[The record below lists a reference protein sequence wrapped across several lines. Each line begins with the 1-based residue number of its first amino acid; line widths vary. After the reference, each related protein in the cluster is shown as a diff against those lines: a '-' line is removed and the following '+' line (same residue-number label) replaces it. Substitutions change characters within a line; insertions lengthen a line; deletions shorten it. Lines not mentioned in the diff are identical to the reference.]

1 MSVTQPGVSLK
12 YLHRQ
17 EMNSDQ
23 LTEVVSTTQCYH
35 CGDDCKDQLIQADGK
50 TFCCDGC
57 SAVYAILNDKDLCDY
72 YTLNQAA
79 GISQKRKASASF
91 AFLDDPETI
100 DRIID
105 FRQDPVVRVHFYL
118 PQIHCSS
125 CLWLLE
131 NLHQLSEGIISSRVH
146 FLKKEVHIQYDE
158 SVVTL
163 RQVVETLDLVGY
175 TPVLNLDKL
184 DKKADKR
191 DKSLFYKLGVAGFA
205 FGNIMLISFP
215 EYFGLD
221 ADQDRSMANFFG
233 ILNILLILPVV
244 FYSGRDYLISAYYGI
259 RQRHLNIDVPVSIG
273 ILALFGKSIYDI
285 VSHSGAGY
293 LDSLAGLIFFL
304 LIGKWYQQR
313 TYEKISFDR
322 DYKSYFPM
330 SAMVL
335 VEGSEQPRT
344 IDQIEMGDLLVIRHG
359 ELVPTDAILK
369 KGKGVIDYSF
379 VTGESD
385 PVKVYAGEKIFA
397 GGRQKGGL
405 IELEVQK
412 KVDQSYLTSLWNDE
426 AFSKSED
433 KRSGASILSDKVAT
447 YFTAFILTIAVVTLL
462 FWWPRDLSIA
472 INAFTSV
479 LIIAC
484 PCAVAL
490 AIPFTLGNT
499 LRVLGHYEF
508 YVKNTYVLE
517 KITQIKQIIFD
528 KTGTI
533 THSEEH
539 DLEYNGQELDESTRL
554 AVSALTNQS
563 THPVSQL
570 ITRHWRVNQLP
581 VVENFIEIPNQ
592 GITGEVNGR
601 TYRVGASSLMPTEV
615 PNVQG
620 THLAVDDQYL
630 GYFMQR
636 NHYRSGLKDMITSLA
651 QYSTFLLTGD
661 HPSEKERLGRFFH
674 TDQMYFNQRPED
686 KLEFIRKQQQD
697 GEITAMIG
705 DGLNDAGA
713 LKQSDIGIVVSEHV
727 NNFIP
732 ACDAVLS
739 APKLIHLPMYI
750 DYIKSNIQLIYITYL
765 VAIAYNIVGLSFAV
779 QGLLSPVIAAI
790 LMPLSSITIVLL
802 GVSGSN
808 LLGWRMRRKLPR
820 QKPTELH
827 QEKYG
832 FHKKA
837 KYGY

>member
-1 MSVTQPGVSLK
+1 MGT
-12 YLHRQ
+12 
-17 EMNSDQ
+17 DQ
-23 LTEVVSTTQCYH
+23 LTEVVPATLCYH
-35 CGDDCKDQLIQADGK
+35 CGDECKDHLIHADGK
-50 TFCCDGC
+50 SFCCDGC

-72 YTLNQAA
+72 YTLNKAA
-79 GISQKRKASASF
+79 GISQKRKSNASF
-91 AFLDDPETI
+91 AFLDAPETI

-105 FRQDPVVRVHFYL
+105 FRQDNLVRVHFYL

-131 NLHQLSEGIISSRVH
+131 NLHQLLDGIVTSRVH

-158 SVVTL
+158 SVATL

-184 DKKADKR
+184 DKKTEKR
-191 DKSLFYKLGVAGFA
+191 DKSLYYKLGVAGFA

-215 EYFGLD
+215 EYLGLD
-221 ADQDRSMANFFG
+221 PEQDPSMANFFG
-233 ILNILLILPVV
+233 VLNVLLILPVV

-259 RQRHLNIDVPVSIG
+259 KQKHLNIDVPVSIG

-285 VSHSGAGY
+285 STHTGAGY

-335 VEGSEQPRT
+335 VDGLEQPRT
-344 IDQIEMGDLLVIRHG
+344 IDRIKMGDVLVIRHG
-359 ELVPTDAILK
+359 ELVPADAILK
-369 KGKGVIDYSF
+369 AGKGIVDYSF

-385 PVKVYAGEKIFA
+385 PVRIGAGEKIFA

-405 IELEVQK
+405 IELIVQK

-433 KRSGASILSDKVAT
+433 KRSGASILSDKVAA
-447 YFTAFILTIAVVTLL
+447 YFTAVILTIAVVTLL

-490 AIPFTLGNT
+490 AIPFTLGNA
-499 LRVLGHYEF
+499 LRILGHFEF

-517 KITQIKQIIFD
+517 KLTQIKQIIFD

-533 THSEEH
+533 TRSEDY
-539 DLEYNGQELDESTRL
+539 DLEYHGVDL
-554 AVSALTNQS
+554 AEADRTAIVALTNQS

-570 ITRHWRVNQLP
+570 ITRHWKSSTLP
-581 VVENFIEIPNQ
+581 YVFDFVEIPNQ
-592 GITGEVNGR
+592 GITGVVNGQR
-601 TYRVGASSLMPTEV
+601 YRVGNASLMRGHAPDI
-615 PNVQG
+615 QG
-620 THLAVDDQYL
+620 THLCVDDHYL
-630 GYFMQR
+630 GYFIQR
-636 NHYRSGLKDMITSLA
+636 NHYREGLGEMLKSLNHKD
-651 QYSTFLLTGD
+651 YETFLLTGD
-661 HPSEKERLGRFFH
+661 HPSEKERLGRFFQADH
-674 TDQMYFNQRPED
+674 MYFNQKPED
-686 KLEFIRKQQQD
+686 KLEFIRTQQQH

-732 ACDAVLS
+732 ACDAVINASKLINL
-739 APKLIHLPMYI
+739 PMYVEYIKNNMRLIHL
-750 DYIKSNIQLIYITYL
+750 TYL
-765 VAIAYNIVGLSFAV
+765 VAIVYNIVGLSFAV

-808 LLGWRMRRKLPR
+808 LLAWRMRRKFPQLKLASIP
-820 QKPTELH
+820 QEKSGFHEPTE
-827 QEKYG
+827 YRD
-832 FHKKA
+832 
-837 KYGY
+837 

>member
-1 MSVTQPGVSLK
+1 MIKITIYSYVYHSAGWFIEISSPPG
-12 YLHRQ
+12 
-17 EMNSDQ
+17 MNNDQ
-23 LTEVVSTTQCYH
+23 LTEVISSTQCYH
-35 CGDDCKDQLIQADGK
+35 CGDDCKDQLIRADGK
-50 TFCCDGC
+50 SFCCDGC

-72 YTLNQAA
+72 YTLNKAA

-91 AFLDDPETI
+91 AFLDNPGTI

-105 FRQDPVVRVHFYL
+105 FRQDNLVRVHFYL

-131 NLHQLSEGIISSRVH
+131 NLHQLVDGIVSSRVH
-146 FLKKEVHIQYDE
+146 FLKKQVHIQYDE
-158 SVVTL
+158 SAVTL
-163 RQVVETLDLVGY
+163 QRIVETLDLVGY

-184 DKKADKR
+184 DQKAEKG
-191 DKSLFYKLGVAGFA
+191 DKSLYYKLGVAGFA

-215 EYFGLD
+215 EYLGLD
-221 ADQDRSMANFFG
+221 PEQDRSIANFFG

-244 FYSGRDYLISAYYGI
+244 FYSGRDYLISAYYGVK
-259 RQRHLNIDVPVSIG
+259 QRHLNIDVPVSIG
-273 ILALFGKSIYDI
+273 IMALFGKSIYDI
-285 VSHSGAGY
+285 TTHSGAGY

-313 TYEKISFDR
+313 TYEKIAFDR

-335 VEGSEQPRT
+335 VEGAEHPRT
-344 IDQIEMGDLLVIRHG
+344 IDQIETGDVLVIRHG

-369 KGKGVIDYSF
+369 KGKGLVDYSF

-385 PVKVYAGEKIFA
+385 PVRMSSGEKIYA

-405 IELEVQK
+405 IEVEVQK

-426 AFSKSED
+426 AFAKSND

-447 YFTAFILTIAVVTLL
+447 YFTAVILTIAVVTLL
-462 FWWPRDLSIA
+462 FWWSRDLATA

-490 AIPFTLGNT
+490 AIPFTLGNA
-499 LRVLGHYEF
+499 LRVLGHFEF

-517 KITQIKQIIFD
+517 KITQIRQIIFD

-533 THSEEH
+533 THSEQH
-539 DLEYNGQELDESTRL
+539 DLEYTGQDLDESTRRD
-554 AVSALTNQS
+554 VVALTNQS

-570 ITRHWRVNQLP
+570 ITRYWKATQHPP
-581 VVENFIEIPNQ
+581 VINFVEIPNL
-592 GITGEVNGR
+592 GITGEVHGR
-601 TYRVGASSLMPTEV
+601 TYRVGAASLMPGQV
-615 PNVQG
+615 PEVQG
-620 THLAVDDQYL
+620 THLSVDNQYL
-630 GYFMQR
+630 GYFLQR
-636 NHYRSGLKDMITSLA
+636 NHYREGLRGMINRLTKA
-651 QYSTFLLTGD
+651 NYSTFLLTGD
-661 HPSEKERLGRFFH
+661 HSSEKERLGRFFR

-686 KLEFIRKQQQD
+686 KLVFIRRQQQS
-697 GEITAMIG
+697 GNITAMVG

-732 ACDAVLS
+732 ACDAVLNAS
-739 APKLIHLPMYI
+739 KLINLPIYM
-750 DYIKSNIQLIYITYL
+750 DYIKSNIRLIHVTYL
-765 VAIAYNIVGLSFAV
+765 VAIMYNIVGLSFAV

-790 LMPLSSITIVLL
+790 LMPLSSITIVLM

-808 LLGWRMRRKLPR
+808 LLAWRMRRKV
-820 QKPTELH
+820 H
-827 QEKYG
+827 
-832 FHKKA
+832 
-837 KYGY
+837 